1 MTKILMKSTL
11 AAALALSLAAQAE
24 VSLTPMK
31 GTQTM
36 QLSQEWDKIF
46 PQSDKVEHHK
56 VLFKNRYGI
65 TLAGDLYVPK
75 DIKDGEKL
83 PAIAVAGAFGAVKE
97 QSSGLYAQAMAK
109 RGFVTL
115 AFDPSYLGESGGEP
129 RNMPHPTSIR
139 KISALLW
146 TILVCKIS

>member
-11 AAALALSLAAQAE
+11 AAALALNLAAQTE

-36 QLSQEWDKIF
+36 QVSQEWDKIF
-46 PQSDKVEHHK
+46 PQSDKAEHHK

-75 DIKDGEKL
+75 DIKDGAKL
-83 PAIAVAGAFGAVKE
+83 PAIAVGGPFGAVKE
-97 QSSGLYAQAMAK
+97 QSNGLHAQMLAEH
-109 RGFVTL
+109 GFITL
-115 AFDPSYLGESGGEP
+115 PFDPSYTGESGGEP
-129 RNMPHPTSIR
+129 RNMASPDINTEDF
-139 KISALLW
+139 SAAVDYLGL
-146 TILVCKIS
+146 